1 MDFPYG
7 KCALMNF
14 DIVNIRNLCSVWQ
27 AVYIFIKLNYLSYLK
42 GMNLPKEAYEI
53 LIPVVLLALAMA
65 IVSYITKRGRNFR
78 SRRNKK
84 ARKQF

>member
-1 MDFPYG
+1 MRINEFCLGLALEIPVKYG
-7 KCALMNF
+7 KVSKF
-14 DIVNIRNLCSVWQ
+14 
-27 AVYIFIKLNYLSYLK
+27 LSYLK

-65 IVSYITKRGRNFR
+65 IVSYVTKRGRNFR
-78 SRRNKK
+78 SHRNKK